1 MSYGLSVLGSINL
14 DLIVSTVRLPQA
26 GETVTGGTFTAL
38 PGGKGANVAVA
49 AKRLGAETEIIA
61 AVGDDDYAAQ
71 ALIHLEK
78 EGVYLDAVER
88 LETHT
93 GLALISVA
101 SSGENQIS
109 VASGANAKLSSEHLP
124 KLCSDYLITQFEIPL
139 ETIRAA
145 IQDYAGFVAVNA
157 SPIFPDAQDILER
170 ADLIIVNQI
179 EADAYDFSGVKG
191 LVAITLG
198 SQGAELWQGGELIA
212 RATPPKVEVVD
223 TTGAGDAFAAGLVVA
238 LAEGQPKH
246 DALKFACAVGAL
258 TTTRLGTQTA
268 SPSREAVEAVLRVQ
282 GPV

>member
-1 MSYGLSVLGSINL
+1 MCIR
-14 DLIVSTVRLPQA
+14 DR
-26 GETVTGGTFTAL
+26 
-38 PGGKGANVAVA
+38 
-49 AKRLGAETEIIA
+49 
-61 AVGDDDYAAQ
+61 
-71 ALIHLEK
+71 
-78 EGVYLDAVER
+78 
-88 LETHT
+88 
-93 GLALISVA
+93 ISVA

-145 IQDYAGFVAVNA
+145 ILDYAGFVAVNA

-170 ADLIIVNQI
+170 ADVIIVNQI
-179 EADAYDFSGVKG
+179 EADAYDFSDVKG

-212 RATPPKVEVVD
+212 RATPPKVDVVD

-246 DALKFACAVGAL
+246 DALKFACAVGCL
-258 TTTRLGTQTA
+258 LYT
-268 SPSREAVEAVLRVQ
+268 SPSPRDRTRSRMPSSA
-282 GPV
+282 